1 MKGISKMQNR
11 ENNLIKVKEAAEFLI
26 STEFE
31 NADKKDEQYK
41 LALKKAKAK
50 IYTAIKKHQLDI
62 FGETTILLNRNQV
75 KDFKD
80 GKITA
85 RSIYSPF
92 GNMELDFDESVK
104 FIESFHNP
112 NSIKEPLKYKS
123 RCQYGVT
130 NKGRVLDL
138 TYRRELSQNKAAHD
152 YLQVNIRANNKSFPE
167 RTHVLVAFTWCENG
181 KLKNEVHHI
190 DGDIFNNNFI
200 NLIWITHSEHLKA
213 HKLLDDA
220 KVSNDFTE
228 YNNYIDEIRK
238 DNKWEEE
245 YRCVAF
251 EKDNATIFAWI
262 TKKAY
267 TDYKKGTR
275 TLDEIYYYEVKTE
288 RIVRECPTE
297 KKV

>member
-1 MKGISKMQNR
+1 MKGIAKMQNK

-31 NADKKDEQYK
+31 NADKKDEQYQ
-41 LALKKAKAK
+41 LAFKKAKAR
-50 IYTAIKKHQLDI
+50 IYKAIKKHQLDI

-75 KDFKD
+75 KDFKNK
-80 GKITA
+80 KITA
-85 RSIYSPF
+85 RSMYSPF

-112 NSIKEPLKYKS
+112 NSIKEPLKYKT

-138 TYRRELSQNKAAHD
+138 TYRRVLSQNKAAHD
-152 YLQVNIRANNKSFPE
+152 YMQVSIRVNNKSFPE
-167 RTHVLVAFTWCENG
+167 RTHVLVAFAWCANG

-190 DGDIFNNNFI
+190 DGDIFNNNSI
-200 NLIWITHSEHLKA
+200 NLIWMTHTEHLQAHSLLAKA
-213 HKLLDDA
+213 KER
-220 KVSNDFTE
+220 NDFTE
-228 YNNYIDEIRK
+228 YNKYIAEIKK
-238 DNKWEEE
+238 DNEWSEE

-267 TDYKKGTR
+267 TDYKNGTR

>member
-26 STEFE
+26 RTEFE

-181 KLKNEVHHI
+181 KLKMRCITLTET
-190 DGDIFNNNFI
+190 F
-200 NLIWITHSEHLKA
+200 LI
-213 HKLLDDA
+213 
-220 KVSNDFTE
+220 
-228 YNNYIDEIRK
+228 
-238 DNKWEEE
+238 
-245 YRCVAF
+245 
-251 EKDNATIFAWI
+251 TISSI
-262 TKKAY
+262 
-267 TDYKKGTR
+267 
-275 TLDEIYYYEVKTE
+275 
-288 RIVRECPTE
+288 
-297 KKV
+297 

>member
-1 MKGISKMQNR
+1 MKGISKMKNK
-11 ENNLIKVKEAAEFLI
+11 ENNLIKVKEAAEYLI

-41 LALKKAKAK
+41 LALKKAKAR
-50 IYTAIKKHQLDI
+50 IYTAIKKHQLDV

-75 KDFKD
+75 TDFKN

-85 RSIYSPF
+85 RSLYSSF

-112 NSIKEPLKYKS
+112 NSIKEPLKYKT

-138 TYRRELSQNKAAHD
+138 SYRRVLSQNKAAHD
-152 YLQVNIRANNKSFPE
+152 YKQVSIRVNNKSFPE
-167 RTHVLVAFTWCENG
+167 RTHVLVAFAWCANG

-190 DGDIFNNNFI
+190 DGEIFNNNSL
-200 NLIWITHSEHLKA
+200 NLVWVTHSEHLKA
-213 HKLLDDA
+213 HKLLDEA
-220 KVSNDFTE
+220 KVNNDFTE

-238 DNKWEEE
+238 DNRWNEE

-262 TKKAY
+262 TKNAY
-267 TDYKKGTR
+267 TDYKNGTR
-275 TLDEIYYYEVKTE
+275 TLDEIYYDEVKTE
-288 RIVRECPTE
+288 RIVRKCPTE
-297 KKV
+297 KQV